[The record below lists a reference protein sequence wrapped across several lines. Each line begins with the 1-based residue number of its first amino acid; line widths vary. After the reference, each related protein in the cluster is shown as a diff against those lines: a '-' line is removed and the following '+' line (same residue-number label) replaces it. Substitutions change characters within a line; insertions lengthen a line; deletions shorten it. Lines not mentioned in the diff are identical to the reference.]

1 MTKQRVIPPFALSPK
16 RTDDR
21 QSSFGF
27 GEPETPKPPEAVPV
41 APPVVAAPPVA
52 ETVTAAA
59 MITITTTTTTT
70 TPPVPLVSPALPAA
84 IVPQPPIAPVRAV
97 LQVSEAVGR
106 AARLLEEH
114 FGDVWIEG
122 EIEGFKRHHV
132 SGNCYFAL
140 KDGNARLESMLRRG
154 PAMKLRTQLRDGLK
168 IRARG
173 RLTLY
178 KEQGRFQFYIE
189 EVELSGEGELLQQ
202 FEELKARL
210 SRAGLFD
217 VGRKRPLPR
226 FPRVIGLATSSS
238 GAALHDIL
246 RVASRRGRVNFL
258 IANCAVQGPQAPPQI
273 IAAIERLAPHVDVII
288 AGRGGGS
295 VADLW
300 AFNDEALAHAI
311 YRCPVP
317 VVSAVG
323 HEVDFT
329 IADFVADVR
338 APTPSAAAEI
348 CVPDFSALEGET
360 EELTERLLLA
370 GRRLIDTARQR
381 LDGELGRAQV
391 ALERQVAQRRRVLGQ
406 LAERLHAQH
415 PRAQLSA
422 DRGELAQLQQRI
434 VAAARLQLM
443 SRRQAVAAASGKLD
457 ALSLLKVL
465 GRGYALARDDQ
476 GRVLHDVAE
485 IEIGASVNV
494 MLSRGAL
501 QCRVEEKT
509 SG

>member
-1 MTKQRVIPPFALSPK
+1 MTKQRVIPPFTLTPK
-16 RTDDR
+16 RVDDR

-27 GEPETPKPPEAVPV
+27 GEPEAPTATPTPPDPVVPTTATATVTVTTTTIAQATTVEAPAVPV
-41 APPVVAAPPVA
+41 
-52 ETVTAAA
+52 
-59 MITITTTTTTT
+59 
-70 TPPVPLVSPALPAA
+70 
-84 IVPQPPIAPVRAV
+84 PPIAPVRAV

-226 FPRVIGLATSSS
+226 FPRTIGLATSSS
-238 GAALHDIL
+238 GAALHDML

-258 IANCAVQGPQAPPQI
+258 VANCAVQGPQAPPQI

-338 APTPSAAAEI
+338 APTPSAAAEL
-348 CVPDFSALEGET
+348 CVPDFAALEGET
-360 EELTERLLLA
+360 EELAERLLRA
-370 GRRLIDTARQR
+370 GKRLIDTARQR
-381 LDGELGRAQV
+381 LDSELGRAQV

-415 PRAQLSA
+415 PRAQLLA
-422 DRGELAQLQQRI
+422 DRAELAQLEQKI
-434 VAAARLQLM
+434 IGAMRLQLL
-443 SRRQAVAAASGKLD
+443 SRRQSVAAASGKLD
-457 ALSLLKVL
+457 ALSPLKVL

-476 GRVLHDVAE
+476 GNVLSDVAE

-501 QCRVEEKT
+501 HCRVEEKT

>member
-1 MTKQRVIPPFALSPK
+1 MTKQRVLPPFALSPK

-27 GEPETPKPPEAVPV
+27 GESATEKPAEP
-41 APPVVAAPPVA
+41 APTAAA
-52 ETVTAAA
+52 QSVTAAPA
-59 MITITTTTTTT
+59 AAVAAAVVLAP
-70 TPPVPLVSPALPAA
+70 TPPLPVVPA
-84 IVPQPPIAPVRAV
+84 RAV

-106 AARLLEEH
+106 AARLLEDH

-140 KDGNARLESMLRRG
+140 KDGSARLESMLRRG
-154 PAMKLRTQLRDGLK
+154 PANQLRTPLRDGLK

-178 KEQGRFQFYIE
+178 REQGRFQFYIE

-210 SRAGLFD
+210 ARQGLFD
-217 VGRKRPLPR
+217 AGRKRPLPR

-246 RVASRRGRVNFL
+246 RVASRRGRVQFL
-258 IANCAVQGPQAPPQI
+258 IANCAVQGPQAPAQLV
-273 IAAIERLAPHVDVII
+273 AAIERLAPHVDVII

-317 VVSAVG
+317 LVSAVG

-338 APTPSAAAEI
+338 APTPSAAAEL
-348 CVPDFSALEGET
+348 CVPDFAALESET
-360 EELTERLLLA
+360 EELAGRLLRA
-370 GRRLIDTARQR
+370 GRRLIDTGRQR
-381 LDGELGRAQV
+381 LDGELGRAQM

-415 PRAQLSA
+415 PKTQLQA
-422 DRGELAQLQQRI
+422 DRSALSQLEQQLIASLRM
-434 VAAARLQLM
+434 QLIA
-443 SRRQAVAAASGKLD
+443 RRQAVSAFSGKLD
-457 ALSLLKVL
+457 ALSPLKVL
-465 GRGYALARDDQ
+465 GRGYALARDEK

-485 IEIGASVNV
+485 IEVGSSVDV
-494 MLSRGAL
+494 MLSRGSL
-501 QCRVEEKT
+501 HCRVEEKS